1 MKKIIYLLIPV
12 MVLFVACGNK
22 PINFD
27 NQEEVCKAWSDWD
40 NQSDENKEALLK
52 NAKDQINAHILEREA
67 CQAQKDSVMAIVD
80 AKWVALQ
87 DSTDVE
93 AQKALLDEIRE
104 ICKSC
109 CEKEACEKE
118 ECSKETCEK
127 KDTEGCCKEWADW
140 ANLTPERKAE
150 LMAMAIEN
158 HNAKKA
164 ECESKKAECD
174 SKKAEF
180 EAKWNDI
187 DSKTIEEQKAIIDE
201 ILASCPEKCCN
212 KEEKPCEKEGKH
224 CGEQE
229 STEE

>member
-1 MKKIIYLLIPV
+1 MKRIIYLLIPV

-27 NQEEVCKAWSDWD
+27 NQEEVTKAWSDWE

-52 NAKDQINAHILEREA
+52 NAKDQINANILEAEA
-67 CQAQKDSVMAIVD
+67 CQAKEDSVIAIVD

-87 DSTDVE
+87 DTTDVE
-93 AQKALLDEIRE
+93 AQKALLDEIKE

-109 CEKEACEKE
+109 CDKESYDKK
-118 ECSKETCEK
+118 ECSKESCEK
-127 KDTEGCCKEWADW
+127 KDKEGCCKEWADW

-150 LMAMAIEN
+150 LIAMAIEN

-164 ECESKKAECD
+164 ECESKKAECA